1 MNNGYY
7 QATGAMVT
15 QFNRLDVITQNL
27 ANVNTIGYKRQDVV
41 IADFE
46 RIFKET
52 RDELPLDNHTKDA
65 AKFLARSIDRVP
77 NINDVY
83 TDFSAGGLKTSTN
96 ALDVAIVRED
106 AFLLV
111 QTPAGETRLTKNGAL
126 TLDPDGYIV
135 TKEGY
140 RVLNTGYEALP
151 DNARGIQVPNNV
163 QIAITPNGDV
173 YGDEVQLGRLY
184 IAQPRDLRTLKQE
197 GDNLYIPAY
206 PEDVTDTENSGA
218 LRQGFVQ
225 MSNVNPV
232 TQMVNLIE
240 TQRLVESY
248 QKVMTTHMNDLNSEA
263 ITKLGSIRA

>member
-27 ANVNTIGYKRQDVV
+27 ANVNTVGYKRQDVV
-41 IADFE
+41 VADFE

-52 RDELPLDNHTKDA
+52 RDELPLGDHTKDA

-83 TDFSAGGLKTSTN
+83 TDFSAGGMKTSN
-96 ALDVAIVRED
+96 NPLDVAIIRKD

-111 QTPAGETRLTKNGAL
+111 QAPNGDVRLTKNGAL
-126 TLDPDGYIV
+126 NLDEQGYIV

-140 RVLNTGYEALP
+140 RVLNTGYEPLP
-151 DNARGIQVPNNV
+151 ANQRGIQLPENV
-163 QIAITPNGDV
+163 QITITPDGNV
-173 YGDEVQLGRLY
+173 YGDEVPLGKLF
-184 IAQPRDLRTLKQE
+184 IAKPKELRDLKQE
-197 GDNLYIPAY
+197 GDNLYTY
-206 PEDVTDTENSGA
+206 PRINEIEDLATSTA
-218 LRQGFVQ
+218 LRQGFIQ
-225 MSNVNPV
+225 ISNVNPV
-232 TQMVNLIE
+232 TEMVNLIE

-248 QKVMTTHMNDLNSEA
+248 QKVMTTHMNDLNNEA
-263 ITKLGSIRA
+263 ITKLATVRA